1 MPSVRAIS
9 DQTGFTE
16 GKLIYRRLIAARTE
30 GSRAT
35 LSVPRSSV
43 VAAHLL
49 HELEAHLPG
58 GRNGLLLLLDGG
70 EGALETNGVAAT
82 VGDENCNSRPR
93 LATTNE
99 GTHEP
104 IEL

>member
-9 DQTGFTE
+9 DQTGFIE
-16 GKLIYRRLIAARTE
+16 GKLTNRRLIAARTE

-49 HELEAHLPG
+49 HELEAHPLSDWS
-58 GRNGLLLLLDGG
+58 GLLL
-70 EGALETNGVAAT
+70 
-82 VGDENCNSRPR
+82 
-93 LATTNE
+93 
-99 GTHEP
+99 GT
-104 IEL
+104 L

>member
-9 DQTGFTE
+9 DQTGSND

-58 GRNGLLLLLDGG
+58 GRSGLLL
-70 EGALETNGVAAT
+70 
-82 VGDENCNSRPR
+82 EN
-93 LATTNE
+93 
-99 GTHEP
+99 
-104 IEL
+104 